1 MNTILVV
8 EDDEVHRDALART
21 LRRSGFAVITASGLN
36 HAEASVRNRLPDAAI
51 VDLRLQDGDG
61 IAVVQMLNLRAPRCR
76 TIVLT
81 GFGSIPSAVEAVK
94 NGAVD
99 FRTKPTTPEDIVAAV
114 RRALAS
120 PAPPTEL
127 DEVERQHIMRTL
139 EGTEGNISHAARRLG
154 LHRRT
159 LQRKLQRLEGGEIG
173 PEGDELDDES
183 GEDSGEEV
191 SDEASR

>member
-1 MNTILVV
+1 MNTVLVV

-21 LRRSGFAVITASGLN
+21 LRRAGFAVITAAGVTQ
-36 HAEASVRNRLPDAAI
+36 AENAIKSRTPDAAI
-51 VDLRLQDGDG
+51 IDLRLQDGDG
-61 IAVVQMLNLRAPRCR
+61 IMVVKMLNLRAPRCR
-76 TIVLT
+76 SIVLT
-81 GFGSIPSAVEAVK
+81 GYGSIPVAVDAVK

-99 FRTKPTTPEDIVAAV
+99 VRAKPTTPEDIISAL
-114 RRALAS
+114 RKALAQ

-159 LQRKLQRLEGGEIG
+159 LQRKLQRLDGTLSIPPGRE
-173 PEGDELDDES
+173 DEDDD
-183 GEDSGEEV
+183 EDSG
-191 SDEASR
+191 DEASV